1 VNTVVVF
8 VAYLRERIELTEL
21 NTATRGRNDGGRGE
35 EEETDEIP
43 CMMDVARACVE
54 ETWGIGRMAVKLF
67 IVRYYII
74 IT

>member
-1 VNTVVVF
+1 MNTVVVF

-35 EEETDEIP
+35 EEEKDE
-43 CMMDVARACVE
+43 MMDVARACVE